1 MSLMMP
7 DGKSWT
13 TGFGGGQPFA
23 PQTSKTFKPTS
34 SANTQRNDQQWGQGN
49 WATSTAPA
57 KVGGDF
63 SAYAPGQAQPRQPQA
78 QGSPYGMQPP
88 ATAQGYPQYTNPYAP
103 QGGFSAEYF
112 DLQGNPVSMQQRNA
126 QRDAMVLQLQQANLP
141 YVFANSLNQNVGPPQ
156 FDMNTLLQ
164 NANKAVDNGF
174 YNPFQRYFEEQ
185 DAAQRLAQYA
195 PPSMYPRGGAGPMP
209 DAGNAYPPA
218 ANAPTFGGE
227 ELDVYLGP
235 MGTPQRDAWESAMTQ
250 QRQRQQAEDAMVAP
264 GAPEPPPL
272 RDGGRR
278 YSRWLANNPQA
289 QAVRPPAPTPM
300 PNDLTIDPR
309 YTPPASPS
317 GRYTP
322 VAPRDDGRVRDM
334 RPQYENASRFIQE
347 LTRTNPATWTETQWA
362 DYERAQ
368 RDTGI
373 MDGEYY
379 YRDQQGNVRYGGGYG
394 PAGRPEG
401 PIIGRDS
408 RQDQYGTW
416 GGPSGGSYSPPGPGQ
431 FPILIAPN
439 KPEPKGEWTQPGQAQ
454 PIQTRPQGEPYP
466 SQPKAQTPWEK
477 YDAQMKT
484 EDERYRKM
492 QEASARARAKAE
504 ADRRNREADRSFAE
518 FDAVT
523 MQQVQKRDR
532 FGRPAGWEWKPTRG
546 NIRLPG
552 VPRGSN
558 VQYKPRTADGYADY
572 KLREMQNHY
581 ATPEGR
587 AHYDNMARLMTGRR

>member
-174 YNPFQRYFEEQ
+174 YNPFQRYFEER
-185 DAAQRLAQYA
+185 DAVPQLAQYA

-209 DAGNAYPPA
+209 DAGNAY
-218 ANAPTFGGE
+218 
-227 ELDVYLGP
+227 
-235 MGTPQRDAWESAMTQ
+235 
-250 QRQRQQAEDAMVAP
+250 
-264 GAPEPPPL
+264 
-272 RDGGRR
+272 
-278 YSRWLANNPQA
+278 
-289 QAVRPPAPTPM
+289 PPAPTPM